1 MSGGGIAR
9 SQGTSGTR
17 LLDRLSAGAGGVAS
31 EARRLKGLEVEN
43 ARLKKLLTE
52 AMLDM
57 EALKVVVKG
66 KP

>member
-1 MSGGGIAR
+1 ME
-9 SQGTSGTR
+9 
-17 LLDRLSAGAGGVAS
+17 VS

-52 AMLDM
+52 AEEMLDM